1 MLSPTNQPSARRL
14 TASLVAALA
23 ITTLAPMAPV
33 EVAGP
38 VKVHA
43 SELTHAVNGSHDFEL
58 PGGTTHIAIHWPGQP
73 NARVE
78 AAFSTDGSTF
88 SQPAEVEIDEVGAA
102 LENGHTYG
110 VILAVE
116 GARLVRVSSDRP
128 LPQVS
133 VLALDAAGQTTVL
146 GLGATASASS
156 QIPAVIP
163 RSAWGADESLRF
175 DDNAHEI
182 WTREYFPVQK
192 LVIHHTA
199 GRNHDTNPAATVRA
213 IYYYHAVTQGWGDI
227 GYHYLI
233 DDAGRVYE
241 GRYSRDY
248 PSGVTPSADDEQG
261 WGVVAGHARGFN
273 AGSLGFSVLGTYTDI
288 APTAAAQQS
297 LVRMLAWAAAK
308 HGLDPRRAST
318 YVNPISGATRW
329 TQNIAGHRDYNST
342 ACPGG
347 VFYALLPSIRNRVAA
362 ELVERFG
369 GADRYATAA
378 AVSRRFFPS
387 ASTVFVAS
395 GRSFPDALAGGP
407 AAAQLD
413 APLLLTWPDELPAV
427 SRAEIRRLAPLQI
440 VVLGGPASVSDGVL
454 AELAALAPNGARRAG
469 GADRY
474 ATAAAISASYFPVA
488 STVVVASGANFPDAL
503 AGSPAAARLDA
514 PLLLVRPNV
523 LPDSTRAEI
532 ERLAPERIII
542 LGGIGAISQAV
553 QDELGTLAS
562 SGTQRLAG
570 ADRYATAAAISVAV
584 FGTAKRSFVANG
596 LSFPDALAGGPAAGR
611 LNAPMLLVKPW
622 TAPAPTRS
630 ELQRLRPMWVP
641 ILGGPA
647 SVSETV
653 RTQIKGLLGIP

>member
-1 MLSPTNQPSARRL
+1 MLTPTNKSSARRL

-23 ITTLAPMAPV
+23 FTTLAPMAPV

-43 SELTHAVNGSHDFEL
+43 SQLTHAVDGSHDFEL
-58 PGGTTHIAIHWPGQP
+58 PDGTTHIAIHWPGQP

-88 SQPAEVEIDEVGAA
+88 SQPAQVEIDEVGAA

-110 VILAVE
+110 VILPVE
-116 GARLVRVSSDRP
+116 GARYVRVSSDRP
-128 LPQVS
+128 LPQAF

-146 GLGATASASS
+146 GLGATTSASS

-175 DDNAHEI
+175 DENGHEI

-192 LVIHHTA
+192 LVVHHTA
-199 GRNHDTNPAATVRA
+199 GRNHDPNPAATVRA

-227 GYHYLI
+227 GYHYVI

-318 YVNPISGATRW
+318 YVNPISGATRR

-362 ELVERFG
+362 ELIERFG

-407 AAAQLD
+407 AAAELD
-413 APLLLTWPDELPAV
+413 APLLLTWPDGGPTRCAAAAGAAERAARFDPSRDRAAGTCPHHHPRRHRRDLTGGAGRARNAGQQRDAAAGGCRPICDGRGDQRCRLWNGQEVLCREWPELPRCAG
-427 SRAEIRRLAPLQI
+427 R
-440 VVLGGPASVSDGVL
+440 G
-454 AELAALAPNGARRAG
+454 AG
-469 GADRY
+469 GWPAQR
-474 ATAAAISASYFPVA
+474 
-488 STVVVASGANFPDAL
+488 PDA
-503 AGSPAAARLDA
+503 AR
-514 PLLLVRPNV
+514 
-523 LPDSTRAEI
+523 E
-532 ERLAPERIII
+532 
-542 LGGIGAISQAV
+542 AI
-553 QDELGTLAS
+553 D
-562 SGTQRLAG
+562 RAG
-570 ADRYATAAAISVAV
+570 ADAFGAPAATADVGADPGRSSIGERNGSHPDQGAAGNSVDVGPSRAGPVAV
-584 FGTAKRSFVANG
+584 EVRDDTRRS
-596 LSFPDALAGGPAAGR
+596 
-611 LNAPMLLVKPW
+611 
-622 TAPAPTRS
+622 T
-630 ELQRLRPMWVP
+630 
-641 ILGGPA
+641 
-647 SVSETV
+647 
-653 RTQIKGLLGIP
+653 